1 MFLALIGSMINQIS
15 DGEVVRPV
23 LRSALPYE
31 AVEDPQGEAAVTK
44 LEQRL
49 AVASAD
55 IRNALVPLQT
65 VAELLR
71 QSPDEKTQGWCSWM
85 LRREV
90 RHIVRILE
98 ALAV

>member
-1 MFLALIGSMINQIS
+1 MINQSFS
-15 DGEVVRPV
+15 DGEEGRPV
-23 LRSALPYE
+23 LRSVVPCEVGEDMQDE
-31 AVEDPQGEAAVTK
+31 AEVAK

-49 AVASAD
+49 AIASAD

-71 QSPDEKTQGWCSWM
+71 QGPDEKVQGWCSWM

-90 RHIVRILE
+90 KHIVRILE

>member
-1 MFLALIGSMINQIS
+1 MDFMINQSLS
-15 DGEVVRPV
+15 DGEVGRPV
-23 LRSALPYE
+23 LRSVPPCE
-31 AVEDPQGEAAVTK
+31 VGEDPQGEVTK

-49 AVASAD
+49 ATASAD

-71 QSPDEKTQGWCSWM
+71 QGPDEKMQGWCSWM